1 LFEIILEWR
10 NKILTDEILK
20 SKYDKIY
27 ITYWKMHFQWVL
39 KLLQKQNPKWHIT
52 NKKLINL
59 FQ

>member
-1 LFEIILEWR
+1 
-10 NKILTDEILK
+10 
-20 SKYDKIY
+20 
-27 ITYWKMHFQWVL
+27 MHFQWVL